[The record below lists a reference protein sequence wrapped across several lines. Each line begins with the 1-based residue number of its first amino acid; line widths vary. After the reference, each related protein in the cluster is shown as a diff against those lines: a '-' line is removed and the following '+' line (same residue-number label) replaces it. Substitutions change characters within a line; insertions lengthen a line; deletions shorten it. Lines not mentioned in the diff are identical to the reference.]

1 MRRILFWFA
10 LTPLLITP
18 LLADWK
24 IVTTNDGH
32 TTTEYYKGA
41 SLRTDASTVYTTVAD
56 FEHRKQ
62 ITWRNDLRQYTV
74 LDWPPPPTPADP
86 SSRPVI
92 KIERTTTDTGERK
105 QFFGRTARHL
115 ITRTLRDGL
124 ETQTDGWYID
134 APGLPRWKLGGG
146 TAIAVLTSSVGNQKP
161 VTPQIDLKRTGP
173 APEGLPVLLKTTSHI
188 AMPGAPAHTFENSSQ
203 VIELDEAP
211 LPDRLFQP
219 PDGYQRVDQ
228 LSTAA
233 NPTPRDWAQ
242 YAQYEWRRMQVWIS
256 SLFNAR

>member
-10 LTPLLITP
+10 LTPLLVTP

-24 IVTTNDGH
+24 IVTINDGH
-32 TTTEYYKGA
+32 TTTEYYKGV
-41 SLRTDASTVYTTVAD
+41 SLRTDASPVYTTVAD
-56 FEHRKQ
+56 FDHRKQ
-62 ITWRNDLRQYTV
+62 TTWRTDLRQYTV
-74 LDWPPPPTPADP
+74 LDWPPLPPPADP

-92 KIERTTTDTGERK
+92 KIESTTTDTGERK
-105 QFFGRTARHL
+105 KFFGRTARHL

-134 APGLPRWKLGGG
+134 ASGLPKWKRGGP
-146 TAIAVLTSSVGNQKP
+146 AIMVLTSLLGNQKP
-161 VTPQIDLKRTGP
+161 VTPRIDFKQTGP
-173 APEGLPVLLKTTSHI
+173 APEGLPVLLKTSSQI

-233 NPTPRDWAQ
+233 IPTPRNWAD
-242 YAQYEWRRMQVWIS
+242 YAQYEWRRMQAWIN

>member
-10 LTPLLITP
+10 LTPLLVTP

-24 IVTTNDGH
+24 IVTINDGH

-41 SLRTDASTVYTTVAD
+41 SLRTDASPVYTTVAD
-56 FEHRKQ
+56 FDHRKQ
-62 ITWRNDLRQYTV
+62 ITWRTDLRQYTV
-74 LDWPPPPTPADP
+74 LDWPPLPPPADP

-92 KIERTTTDTGERK
+92 RIESTTTDTGERK
-105 QFFGRTARHL
+105 KFFGRTARHL

-134 APGLPRWKLGGG
+134 ASGLPKWKRGGP
-146 TAIAVLTSSVGNQKP
+146 AIMVLTSSLGNQKP
-161 VTPQIDLKRTGP
+161 VTPRIDFKQTGP
-173 APEGLPVLLKTTSHI
+173 APEGLPVLLKTSSQI

-233 NPTPRDWAQ
+233 IPTPRNWAD
-242 YAQYEWRRMQVWIS
+242 YAQYEWRRMQAWIN